1 MFSKWT
7 LRARGV
13 TALRKRAPASSVSG
27 ANRAAVGARRRRRKF
42 SLVPN
47 VMDEHGFAH
56 LGGVTCEIL
65 YAACAR

>member
-1 MFSKWT
+1 M
-7 LRARGV
+7 RQDE
-13 TALRKRAPASSVSG
+13 
-27 ANRAAVGARRRRRKF
+27 AVRCCHFGEPHAKSARRPRRKF